1 MTTTSETTRTRFPHL
16 FWYNALI
23 ILSNGSESKFG
34 SLTASWEHFTEWKRV
49 ESEDEEG
56 AVSLETMLKGYM

>member
-1 MTTTSETTRTRFPHL
+1 MEFKRIDENIYSAYDDNLRDYKDTIPHL

-34 SLTASWEHFTEWKRV
+34 SLTASWEHFTQWKRV
-49 ESEDEEG
+49 G
-56 AVSLETMLKGYM
+56 KRG